1 MGGQARDLGME
12 GREDA
17 VKMRSKEGRKKKV
30 TGRWMRER

>member
-17 VKMRSKEGRKKKV
+17 VKMRSKEGKKKSD
-30 TGRWMRER
+30 G